1 MMQIAILLDQ
11 NYAWPFSRP
20 CCHLSPKV
28 NSLKVNSVVELER
41 PTIERPTIDQSMVE
55 TARKSLEQQNAA
67 PKTNP
72 LRVKAD
78 SPHIIKS
85 QLAEL
90 LRHQWETTAPFIS
103 EMAVLDKKAGDNAVK
118 PKKKGSRVVRRAKKD
133 AAVSHSREPQL
144 IMSRD
149 SIAPEAP
156 IPQTSFNP
164 PEVEGAENSEE
175 TVQDNN
181 SGLSK
186 KDRSAI
192 SGLNLNLN
200 LVTKSQEA
208 TLANLPSESEE
219 GSSPSDTSEKRLLS
233 ADEEKKYGKQV
244 QALLKIRRAQQH
256 IFKKT
261 HKRATAAD
269 LAPYFNMT
277 KRKFAR
283 YHEKCEK
290 SYHIMMNCNQRLVV
304 SVARKIH
311 KKRNM
316 MDLRDLVVV
325 GGDGLKRAVEKFD
338 PAKGYKFSTYAHWW
352 IRQAVNRYILE
363 QRPVKVPIHLWETLT
378 KIRKVQRDLRGTLH
392 REPTLTEVGEVLGID
407 RDRVDHIIKAYRDAG
422 SLDKPMAGKDG
433 SETNMHELIVDPT
446 MSSLSDNTETIQTQV
461 ASPEFLEIQGT
472 SEHRTQTMVDKL
484 LQTALNEKE
493 ANILRMRYGLDD
505 GLPKTLDEVGE
516 RYQVTRE
523 RVRQIEQKVRR
534 KLKLSNEQ
542 RLLHDGYDGMIDDSM
557 KQSFTPKTGVSFGR
571 YQSFR

>member
-1 MMQIAILLDQ
+1 M
-11 NYAWPFSRP
+11 
-20 CCHLSPKV
+20 
-28 NSLKVNSVVELER
+28 VELER
-41 PTIERPTIDQSMVE
+41 PTIERPIIDQSMVE

-67 PKTNP
+67 QKTNP

-103 EMAVLDKKAGDNAVK
+103 DMAVLDKKAGDNAVK
-118 PKKKGSRVVRRAKKD
+118 PKKKGSRVVRRTKKD
-133 AAVSHSREPQL
+133 AAGSDSRAPQL

-164 PEVEGAENSEE
+164 PEVEGAEKSEE
-175 TVQDNN
+175 TGQD
-181 SGLSK
+181 K
-186 KDRSAI
+186 SAI
-192 SGLNLNLN
+192 SGLHLNLN
-200 LVTKSQEA
+200 LVTKSKET
-208 TLANLPSESEE
+208 TLNLPSESEE
-219 GSSPSDTSEKRLLS
+219 GTPADTSEKRLLS
-233 ADEEKKYGKQV
+233 ADEEKKYGRQV
-244 QALLKIRRAQQH
+244 QALLKIRRAQQY

-277 KRKFAR
+277 KTKFAR

-290 SYHIMMNCNQRLVV
+290 AYQIMMSCNQRLVS

-311 KKRNM
+311 KKRGT

-338 PAKGYKFSTYAHWW
+338 PTKGYKFSTYAHWW

-378 KIRKVQRDLRGTLH
+378 KIRKVQRELRGTLH

-407 RDRVDHIIKAYRDAG
+407 RDRVDHIIKAYRDCG
-422 SLDKPMAGKDG
+422 SLDKPMKGKDG
-433 SETNMHELIVDPT
+433 SETNMHEMIVDPT
-446 MSSLSDNTETIQTQV
+446 MSSLSDNAETIQTQV

-542 RLLHDGYDGMIDDSM
+542 RLLHDGYDGMSDDSM
-557 KQSFTPKTGVSFGR
+557 KPSFTPKTGVTFGR